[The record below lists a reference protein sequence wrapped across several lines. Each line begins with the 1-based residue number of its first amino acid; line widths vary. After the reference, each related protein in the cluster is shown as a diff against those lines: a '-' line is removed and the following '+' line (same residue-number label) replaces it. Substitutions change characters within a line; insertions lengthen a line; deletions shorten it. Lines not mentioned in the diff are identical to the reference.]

1 MKLKHLFFGGLLFV
15 SGSFFAQTQ
24 NSAYTA
30 IGKGVATTFLTDYQS
45 LGINNSALGWG
56 TGFEGK
62 KFTLGTSEFAFGMS
76 SPTLNKE
83 RLKNAYDAIYNQ
95 VADKEN
101 EDFDYAAQRE
111 AAADYAEAGMAINVN
126 YNWFGAS
133 YQSEKFGGIAISVRE
148 NYSWYSQ
155 LNEQTTDLVFRGR
168 TSNYF
173 DSLQIA
179 MNGDTTTIANSN
191 SLSEDTLNAVFS
203 GKASNPQRLS
213 DITEG
218 SRIKFVWNREYNF
231 GYGRKIFGSDSTFAF
246 YAGVG
251 GRYIQSMAMF
261 DMESNENGL
270 NVRSAISPFFDINY
284 GQTMGTAPSP
294 GNASSGFL
302 PNAVGQGYGVDLSA
316 SVIMFGKL
324 RLAASVNNIGSVTY
338 NREVYSVRDTLL
350 REMSLAGL
358 DDASTTEAMNQMT
371 EEGGLLTLEGE
382 EKFVVTNPANFRM
395 GGSLQ
400 MFKKKLHVGFD
411 VVAPFNKDHPGS
423 LQNAIVSVGG
433 DIRPVKWLQI
443 SAGYF
448 GGGVYQHNIPVGI
461 NFILGGGTYEI
472 GISSQDA
479 LSFFL
484 DDANSI
490 STAFGFARF
499 RF

>member
-1 MKLKHLFFGGLLFV
+1 MKLKQILFGGLLLI
-15 SGSFFAQTQ
+15 SGHQFAQTQ

-30 IGKGVATTFLTDYQS
+30 IGKGVATTFLTDYQC
-45 LGINNSALGWG
+45 LGINSSALGWG
-56 TGFEGK
+56 SGYDGK
-62 KFTLGTSEFAFGMS
+62 KFTMGTSEFAFGLS
-76 SPTLNKE
+76 SPTLDKE
-83 RLKNAYDAIYNQ
+83 RLQNAYKAIYNQ
-95 VADKEN
+95 ATGSKN
-101 EDFDYAAQRE
+101 EDFDYAAQRD
-111 AAADYAEAGMAINVN
+111 AAADYAEAGMSINV
-126 YNWFGAS
+126 
-133 YQSEKFGGIAISVRE
+133 

-155 LNEQTTDLVFRGR
+155 LNKQTADLVFRGR

-191 SLSEDTLNAVFS
+191 GLSQDTLNAVFS

-231 GYGRKIFGSDSTFAF
+231 GYGRKLFGSDSTFAF

-270 NVRSAISPFFDINY
+270 NVRSAVSPFFDINY

-294 GNASSGFL
+294 GKASSGFL

-324 RLAASVNNIGSVTY
+324 RLAASVNNIGNVTY

-350 REMSLAGL
+350 RQMSLSGM
-358 DDASTTEAMNQMT
+358 DDANTSEAMNQMT
-371 EEGGLLTLEGE
+371 EDGGLLTLEGE
-382 EKFVVTNPANFRM
+382 EEFVVTNPANFRM
-395 GGSLQ
+395 GGSIQ
-400 MFKKKLHVGFD
+400 MFKNKLHVGFD

-433 DIRPVKWLQI
+433 DIRPTKWLQL

-479 LSFFL
+479 MSFFL

>member
-1 MKLKHLFFGGLLFV
+1 MKLKHLFFGGLLFI
-15 SGSFFAQTQ
+15 SGQQLAQTQ

-56 TGFEGK
+56 TGYEGK
-62 KFTLGTSEFAFGMS
+62 KFTIGTSEFAFGLS
-76 SPTLNKE
+76 SPALDKE
-83 RLKNAYDAIYNQ
+83 RLKNAYNAIYNQ
-95 VADKEN
+95 ATGKEN
-101 EDFDYAAQRE
+101 ENFDYAAQRE
-111 AAADYAEAGMAINVN
+111 AAADYAEAGMSINVN

-179 MNGDTTTIANSN
+179 MNGDTTTIANSDG
-191 SLSEDTLNAVFS
+191 LSEDTLNAVFR

-231 GYGRKIFGSDSTFAF
+231 GYGRKLFGSDSTFAF

-261 DMESNENGL
+261 DMESDENGL

-284 GQTMGTAPSP
+284 GQTLGTAPSP

-302 PNAVGQGYGVDLSA
+302 PNAVGEGYGVDLSA
-316 SVIMFGKL
+316 SVIMFGNL
-324 RLAASVNNIGSVTY
+324 RLAASINNIGNVTY

-350 REMSLAGL
+350 SEMTLAGL
-358 DDASTTEAMNQMT
+358 DDANTSEAMNQMT
-371 EEGGLLTLEGE
+371 EDGGLLILEGE
-382 EKFVVTNPANFRM
+382 EEFVVTNPANFRM

-400 MFKKKLHVGFD
+400 MFDNKLHVGFD

-433 DIRPVKWLQI
+433 DIRPVKWLQL

-448 GGGVYQHNIPVGI
+448 GGGVYKHNIPVGI
-461 NFILGGGTYEI
+461 NFILGDGTYEV

>member
-1 MKLKHLFFGGLLFV
+1 MKLKHLLLGGLLLV
-15 SGSFFAQTQ
+15 CGQQFAQTQ

-30 IGKGVATTFLTDYQS
+30 IGKGVATTFLTDYQC

-62 KFTLGTSEFAFGMS
+62 QFTMGTSEFAFGLS
-76 SPTLNKE
+76 SPTLDKE
-83 RLKNAYDAIYNQ
+83 RLKNAYQAIYNQ
-95 VADKEN
+95 VVDKEN
-101 EDFDYAAQRE
+101 EDFDYAAQRD

-133 YQSEKFGGIAISVRE
+133 YQNEKFGGIAVSVRE
-148 NYSWYSQ
+148 NYNWYSQ
-155 LNEQTTDLVFRGR
+155 LNKETTDIIFRGR
-168 TSNYF
+168 LSGYF
-173 DSLQIA
+173 DSLTIA
-179 MNGDTTTIANSN
+179 MNGDTTTIGNTENLSQDTLAAVISGRINDPLL
-191 SLSEDTLNAVFS
+191 LSE
-203 GKASNPQRLS
+203 
-213 DITEG
+213 ITNG

-231 GYGRKIFGSDSTFAF
+231 GYGRKIFGSDSTFAL
-246 YAGVG
+246 YGGVG

-261 DMESNENGL
+261 DMQSDESGI
-270 NVRSAISPFFDINY
+270 NVRSAISPFYDINY
-284 GQTMGTAPSP
+284 GQTAGTSP
-294 GNASSGFL
+294 TSGSSSGFL
-302 PNAVGQGYGVDLSA
+302 PSAVGQGYGVDLSA
-316 SVIMFGKL
+316 SVIMMGKI

-338 NREVYSVRDTLL
+338 NREVYSVRDTLVG
-350 REMSLAGL
+350 EMSLPGL
-358 DDASTTEAMNQMT
+358 DDANITEAMNQLN

-382 EKFVVTNPANFRM
+382 EEFVITNPANFRL
-395 GGSLQ
+395 GGSMQL
-400 MFKKKLHVGFD
+400 FKKKLHIGFD

-433 DIRPVKWLQI
+433 DIRPVKWLQL

-448 GGGVYQHNIPVGI
+448 GGGVYRHNIPVGI
-461 NFILGGGTYEI
+461 NFILGGGTYEV

-484 DDANSI
+484 KDANSI

>member
-1 MKLKHLFFGGLLFV
+1 MKLKHLILGGILLI
-15 SGSFFAQTQ
+15 SGQQIAQTQ

-30 IGKGVATTFLTDYQS
+30 IGKGVATTFLTDYQC

-62 KFTLGTSEFAFGMS
+62 RFTMGTSEFAFGLS
-76 SPTLNKE
+76 SPTLDKE
-83 RLKNAYDAIYNQ
+83 RLKNAYNAIYNQ

-101 EDFDYAAQRE
+101 EDFDYAAQRD

-133 YQSEKFGGIAISVRE
+133 FQSEKFGGIAISVRE
-148 NYSWYSQ
+148 SYSWYSQ

-179 MNGDTTTIANSN
+179 MNGDTTTIANSPG
-191 SLSEDTLNAVFS
+191 LSQDTLNAVFS

-261 DMESNENGL
+261 DMESNESGL
-270 NVRSAISPFFDINY
+270 NVRSAVSPFFDINY
-284 GQTMGTAPSP
+284 GQTMGTAPTS
-294 GNASSGFL
+294 GKASSGFL

-358 DDASTTEAMNQMT
+358 DDANISESMNQMT
-371 EEGGLLTLEGE
+371 EDGGLLTLEGKE
-382 EKFVVTNPANFRM
+382 EFVVTNPANFRM
-395 GGSLQ
+395 GGSIEL
-400 MFKKKLHVGFD
+400 FKKKLHVGFD

-433 DIRPVKWLQI
+433 DIRPVKWLQL
-443 SAGYF
+443 SAGYY

-461 NFILGGGTYEI
+461 NFILGGGTYEV

-484 DDANSI
+484 NDANSI